1 MAKIDFVYLHVYPHM
16 NKHKFTD
23 AERFAVWLCH
33 GKKCYWC
40 GEPMRY
46 RESTVDHVLPEHLLE
61 KPEQLKK
68 ELLEYGLPSDFKLNS
83 FGNWLPCHDK
93 CNKSKGGKVMETVP
107 LTKAILDKLIRKEP
121 AVKKAAERIGTDVN
135 KDKILGD
142 ISAALEKGNLQPN
155 DVAMLVSELRKFS
168 DGDSDILEAE
178 LDSEY
183 PDPRLSFEMARRD
196 LERLEAL
203 AESLHNVPM
212 PMDNDPNKTGRAM
225 IDAFVDKVAILTPLF
240 YMLPRDVVA
249 DIRALHQ
256 DINQCFLEANVSGLS
271 VNQERSDKII
281 RNLPLVDRRIATAIE
296 DKQRELRK
304 AATL

>member
-1 MAKIDFVYLHVYPHM
+1 MK
-16 NKHKFTD
+16 KHKFTN

-33 GKKCYWC
+33 GQKCYWC
-40 GEPMRY
+40 SEPMRY

-68 ELLEYGLPSDFKLNS
+68 ELFKYLPSDFNLNS

-93 CNKSKGGKVMETVP
+93 CNKSKGGKVMEAVP
-107 LTKAILDKLIRKEP
+107 LTKAILDKLIQKELT
-121 AVKKAAERIGTDVN
+121 VKQAAERVGKDVK
-135 KDKILGD
+135 KDKMLGD

-155 DVAMLVSELRKFS
+155 DVATLVSELRKFN

-178 LDSEY
+178 LDSKY
-183 PDPRLSFEMARRD
+183 PDPRLRFEMARRD
-196 LERLEAL
+196 FERLEAL

-212 PMDNDPNKTGRAM
+212 LMYSDPNQTGRAM
-225 IDAFVDKVAILTPLF
+225 IDAFVAKVGILTPLF

-249 DIRALHQ
+249 DIRELHQ
-256 DINQCFLEANVSGLS
+256 DINQCFLEAKVIGLS
-271 VNQERSDKII
+271 VSQERSDKII
-281 RNLPLVDRRIATAIE
+281 SNLPLVDRRVAKAIE